1 MFISSDVSFPFS
13 LVCPVIVRYSIFN
26 LGMSPVFLSVQLL
39 VFFFFFLPLSII
51 ITCLNSLSQNV
62 TPTFWDSFELLLYV
76 ALSRSCIAICQF
88 LSHNYL
94 VKIPDLELLCF
105 LVLDSLSANL
115 FASSIKIVQKKKE
128 VLACLPMP
136 L

>member
-1 MFISSDVSFPFS
+1 MFISSVVSFPFS
-13 LVCPVIVRYSIFN
+13 LVCPVIVRYSLFN
-26 LGMSPVFLSVQLL
+26 LEMSPLFLSVQLL
-39 VFFFFFLPLSII
+39 VFFFLPLSII

-76 ALSRSCIAICQF
+76 ALSRSFIAICPF
-88 LSHNYL
+88 FSHNYL
-94 VKIPDLELLCF
+94 VKIPDLEILCF

-128 VLACLPMP
+128 VLACLTMP

>member
-13 LVCPVIVRYSIFN
+13 LVCPVIVRYSLFK
-26 LGMSPVFLSVQLL
+26 LEMSPLFLSVQLL
-39 VFFFFFLPLSII
+39 VFFFLPLSII

-76 ALSRSCIAICQF
+76 ALSRSFIAICPF
-88 LSHNYL
+88 FSHNYL
-94 VKIPDLELLCF
+94 VKIPDLEILCF

-128 VLACLPMP
+128 VLACLTMP

>member
-13 LVCPVIVRYSIFN
+13 LVCPVIVRYSLFN
-26 LGMSPVFLSVQLL
+26 LEMSPLFLSVQLL
-39 VFFFFFLPLSII
+39 VFFFLPLSII

-76 ALSRSCIAICQF
+76 ALSRSFIAICPF
-88 LSHNYL
+88 FSHNYL
-94 VKIPDLELLCF
+94 VKIPDLEILCF

-128 VLACLPMP
+128 VLACLTMP

>member
-13 LVCPVIVRYSIFN
+13 LVCPVIVRYSLFN
-26 LGMSPVFLSVQLL
+26 LEMSPLFLSVQLL
-39 VFFFFFLPLSII
+39 VFFFLPLSII

-76 ALSRSCIAICQF
+76 ALSRSFIAICPF
-88 LSHNYL
+88 FSHNYL
-94 VKIPDLELLCF
+94 VKIPDLEILCS

-128 VLACLPMP
+128 VLACLTMP

>member
-1 MFISSDVSFPFS
+1 MFISSDVSCPFS
-13 LVCPVIVRYSIFN
+13 LVCPVIVRYSLFN
-26 LGMSPVFLSVQLL
+26 LEMSPLFLSVQLL
-39 VFFFFFLPLSII
+39 VFFFLPLSII

-76 ALSRSCIAICQF
+76 ALSRSFIDICPF
-88 LSHNYL
+88 FSHNYL
-94 VKIPDLELLCF
+94 VKIPDLEILCF

-128 VLACLPMP
+128 VLACLTMP

>member
-13 LVCPVIVRYSIFN
+13 LVCPVIVRYSLFN
-26 LGMSPVFLSVQLL
+26 LEMSPLFLSVQLL
-39 VFFFFFLPLSII
+39 VFFFLPLSII

-62 TPTFWDSFELLLYV
+62 TPTFWDSFELLLCV
-76 ALSRSCIAICQF
+76 ALSRSFIAICPF
-88 LSHNYL
+88 FSHNYL
-94 VKIPDLELLCF
+94 VKIPDLEILCF

-128 VLACLPMP
+128 VLACLTMP